1 MHPKNSHWRNLV
13 RCLLQLSSIVLTS
26 SIATDS
32 ALANPL
38 GSLPVPQPESP
49 TPPKP
54 LIRLPQTSQPSP
66 LPTPTP
72 PEALPSPAFSLSTG
86 DKGDRGDRG
95 DEEGR
100 EDEGGRLPCIH
111 KSFSPPKSPN
121 SGGLWHSD
129 SPQTWGARGAK
140 YSMQEVEQEICIY
153 GRGDAERSPGVIPS
167 PASPTARYLEESG
180 TTPDTITV
188 EEFEFVVNHPV
199 FTPAELKSF
208 TKGYLN
214 KALSKAQL
222 LSVAAEITKQYAARG
237 YSTSS
242 AVVCI
247 PKTQQPGKRTAIIR
261 VIEGE
266 LERIDVKSPPANKEH
281 TEGSLVRLNP
291 NYVRSRFALA
301 ASKPLNINK
310 LQEALQLLQKDP
322 LIESASFRLLPGSSP
337 SQSILEVEVKEAKSF
352 STSLSN
358 NISGFSSLGT
368 SQQQIVLSEANL
380 LGIGDSLS
388 VGYIDTEIT
397 HDWNLSYTLPLNA
410 HNGTLSFTYNQS
422 QTYGIPELNGSV
434 PVEAQSASE
443 AASLERST
451 LSSPFDSL
459 HASGNL
465 SNYGLALRSY
475 ELMLR
480 QPVIR
485 RIRGGNAGK
494 GEQPTYEEFALGLTA
509 YLGESSTTLSKVPSP
524 FSSWPND
531 NGLTRTYALR
541 FFQEW
546 KKENAQDSI
555 QLRSQF
561 SVGLNAFGSTANEP
575 LAQVNPTPATT
586 FFSWQGEAQWTRVL
600 AQDTLLLVRAN
611 AQLANQTLVP
621 SEQFALGG
629 KGGYLQHSLLTDNG
643 IFASAEVQLPVLR
656 VFRGKG
662 VIQVIP
668 FVDFGTAW
676 NSSGQA
682 NPSPNT
688 LASVGLGLQW
698 QQENFTARL
707 DWGIPLVSVDSPYG
721 TGQEN
726 SLYFSVQYHP

>member
-1 MHPKNSHWRNLV
+1 VCSETNSA
-13 RCLLQLSSIVLTS
+13 Q
-26 SIATDS
+26 
-32 ALANPL
+32 
-38 GSLPVPQPESP
+38 
-49 TPPKP
+49 
-54 LIRLPQTSQPSP
+54 
-66 LPTPTP
+66 
-72 PEALPSPAFSLSTG
+72 
-86 DKGDRGDRG
+86 
-95 DEEGR
+95 
-100 EDEGGRLPCIH
+100 
-111 KSFSPPKSPN
+111 
-121 SGGLWHSD
+121 
-129 SPQTWGARGAK
+129 
-140 YSMQEVEQEICIY
+140 
-153 GRGDAERSPGVIPS
+153 
-167 PASPTARYLEESG
+167 ESG

-199 FTPAELKSF
+199 FTQAELKSF

-222 LSVAAEITKQYAARG
+222 LSVATEITKQYAARG

-242 AVVCI
+242 AVVCL
-247 PKTQQPGKRTAIIR
+247 PKTQQQGKRAAIIR
-261 VIEGE
+261 IIEGE
-266 LERIDVKSPPANKEH
+266 LERIDVKSPPVNKED
-281 TEGSLVRLNP
+281 TEGSRMRLNP
-291 NYVRSRFALA
+291 NYVRARFALA
-301 ASKPLNINK
+301 ASKPLNVNK

-352 STSLSN
+352 SASLSN
-358 NISGFSSLGT
+358 DINGFSSWGT
-368 SQQQIVLSEANL
+368 SQQQVVLSEANL

-422 QTYGIPELNGSV
+422 QAYGIPELNGSV
-434 PVEAQSASE
+434 PVKAQSVSE

-451 LSSPFDSL
+451 ISSPFDSL
-459 HASGNL
+459 HESGNH
-465 SNYGLALRSY
+465 SNVESTLRSY
-475 ELMLR
+475 ELTLR

-485 RIRGGNAGK
+485 RIRGENAGK
-494 GEQPTYEEFALGLTA
+494 GEPPTYEEFALGLTA
-509 YLGESSTTLSKVPSP
+509 FLGKSPTTSSQVPLSL
-524 FSSWPND
+524 SSLPND
-531 NGLTRTYALR
+531 NGLARTLALR

-546 KKENAQDSI
+546 KRENARDSI
-555 QLRSQF
+555 ELRSRF
-561 SVGLNAFGSTANEP
+561 SVGVNALSSTINEP
-575 LAQVNPTPATT
+575 LAQVNPVPATT
-586 FFSWQGEAQWTRVL
+586 FFSWQGEAQWTHIL

-611 AQLANQTLVP
+611 AQLANRTLVP

-726 SLYFSVQYHP
+726 RLYFSVQYHP

>member
-1 MHPKNSHWRNLV
+1 MR
-13 RCLLQLSSIVLTS
+13 
-26 SIATDS
+26 
-32 ALANPL
+32 
-38 GSLPVPQPESP
+38 
-49 TPPKP
+49 
-54 LIRLPQTSQPSP
+54 
-66 LPTPTP
+66 
-72 PEALPSPAFSLSTG
+72 
-86 DKGDRGDRG
+86 
-95 DEEGR
+95 
-100 EDEGGRLPCIH
+100 
-111 KSFSPPKSPN
+111 
-121 SGGLWHSD
+121 
-129 SPQTWGARGAK
+129 
-140 YSMQEVEQEICIY
+140 EVEQKMCIY

-167 PASPTARYLEESG
+167 PPSQSSPPSPPSPPSQSPPSSLTARYSQESG
-180 TTPDTITV
+180 TTPDSITV

-237 YSTSS
+237 YSTSR
-242 AVVCI
+242 AVVCL

-266 LERIDVKSPPANKEH
+266 LERIDVKSPPNKEH
-281 TEGSLVRLNP
+281 TEGSLVRLHP

-301 ASKPLNINK
+301 ASKPLNVNK

-352 STSLSN
+352 SASLSN
-358 NISGFSSLGT
+358 VISGFSSWGT
-368 SQQQIVLSEANL
+368 SQQQVVLREANL

-388 VGYIDTEIT
+388 LGYINTEIT

-422 QTYGIPELNGSV
+422 QTYGIPKLNGSV
-434 PVEAQSASE
+434 PVEAQSPSE

-451 LSSPFDSL
+451 ISSPFDSL
-459 HASGNL
+459 HTSGNH
-465 SNYGLALRSY
+465 SNVESTLRSY
-475 ELMLR
+475 ELTLR

-485 RIRGGNAGK
+485 RIRGENAGK
-494 GEQPTYEEFALGLTA
+494 GEQPTYEELALGLTA
-509 YLGESSTTLSKVPSP
+509 FLGDGSTTSLQVPLSL
-524 FSSWPND
+524 SSLPND
-531 NGLTRTYALR
+531 NGLTRTFALR

-546 KKENAQDSI
+546 KRENARDSI
-555 QLRSQF
+555 ELRSRF
-561 SVGLNAFGSTANEP
+561 SVGVNALSSTINEP

-662 VIQVIP
+662 VIQVVP

-698 QQENFTARL
+698 QQDNFTARL